1 MQVRSRTNVAQHV
14 SVAVGASTLHVHLHY
29 ARGSESHGSPLSS
42 ELQPCHGGER
52 ERETERE
59 RQRERERERLFIIIT
74 HCLHSMAIR
83 VTEFVGLS
91 DEAVVPIITI
101 HSKNGERERGV
112 EER

>member
-1 MQVRSRTNVAQHV
+1 
-14 SVAVGASTLHVHLHY
+14 
-29 ARGSESHGSPLSS
+29 
-42 ELQPCHGGER
+42 
-52 ERETERE
+52 
-59 RQRERERERLFIIIT
+59 
-74 HCLHSMAIR
+74 MAIR